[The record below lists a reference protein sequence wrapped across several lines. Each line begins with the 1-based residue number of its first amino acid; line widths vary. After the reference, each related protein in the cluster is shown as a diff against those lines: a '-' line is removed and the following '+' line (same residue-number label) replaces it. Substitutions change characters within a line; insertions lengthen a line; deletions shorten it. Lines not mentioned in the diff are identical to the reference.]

1 MQSLPR
7 SAVRLL
13 PGPFRDAQ
21 ATSLDYLLSFEPDR
35 LLAPLRREAG
45 LPPVAESYGNWESSG
60 LDGHT
65 IGHALSGAALMSA
78 ATDDPRPRVL
88 VERLVQGVVECQ
100 DALGTGYVGG
110 VPGGV
115 RLWQRV
121 AAGQVEP
128 DSFVLGGAWVPWYN
142 LHKLFAGLLDAYRY
156 AGAEPALTA
165 VRRLADWWDGVAAE
179 MDDETHEAMLRTEFG
194 GMCEVLAD
202 LAEVTGTD
210 RYAALARR
218 FLDQSLLGPL
228 GEHQD
233 VLDGMHANTQIA
245 KVVGYQRLGEVD
257 GDAGLRDAARFFW
270 RTMTR
275 HRTYSFGGN
284 SVREHLHPRDDF
296 SSALE
301 SRKAPKPATPTT
313 CSS

>member
-13 PGPFRDAQ
+13 PGPFLDAQ
-21 ATSLDYLLSFEPDR
+21 ATALDYLLSLDADR

-45 LPPVAESYGNWESSG
+45 LPPVAESYGNWENSG

-65 IGHALSGAALMSA
+65 VGHALSGAALMSA
-78 ATDDPRPRVL
+78 ATDDPRPRAL
-88 VERLVQGVVECQ
+88 VDRLVQGVVECQ

-110 VPGGV
+110 IPDGV

-128 DSFVLGGAWVPWYN
+128 DSFELGGAWVPWYN
-142 LHKLFAGLLDAYRY
+142 LHKLFAGLLDAHRY
-156 AGAEPALTA
+156 AGSDLALTA
-165 VRRLADWWDGVAAE
+165 VRRLADWWDQVSAG
-179 MDDETHEAMLRTEFG
+179 MDDKTHEAMLRTEFG

-202 LAEVTGTD
+202 LADRTGTH

-228 GEHQD
+228 REHRD

-245 KVVGYQRLGEVD
+245 KATSCGPPTS
-257 GDAGLRDAARFFW
+257 AGPIQAKW
-270 RTMTR
+270 Q
-275 HRTYSFGGN
+275 
-284 SVREHLHPRDDF
+284 
-296 SSALE
+296 
-301 SRKAPKPATPTT
+301 
-313 CSS
+313 